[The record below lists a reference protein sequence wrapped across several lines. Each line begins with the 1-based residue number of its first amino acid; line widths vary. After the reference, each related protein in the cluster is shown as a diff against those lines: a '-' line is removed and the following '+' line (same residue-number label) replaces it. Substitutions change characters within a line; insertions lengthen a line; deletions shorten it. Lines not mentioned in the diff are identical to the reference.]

1 MISTINSSSVVA
13 SGIFMMIVVH
23 VHGDGL
29 PPQFKSQTNDNAVP
43 AGHGKSRIIAGLIR
57 LFSTK
62 TSKSYKINVIYN
74 DETLK
79 TRD

>member
-1 MISTINSSSVVA
+1 VFYNASKGQKKGDLRTIY
-13 SGIFMMIVVH
+13 
-23 VHGDGL
+23 
-29 PPQFKSQTNDNAVP
+29 TVP